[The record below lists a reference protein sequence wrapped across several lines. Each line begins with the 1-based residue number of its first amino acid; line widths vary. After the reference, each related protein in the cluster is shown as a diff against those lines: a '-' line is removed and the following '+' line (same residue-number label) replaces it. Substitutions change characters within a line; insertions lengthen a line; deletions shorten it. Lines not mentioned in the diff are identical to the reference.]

1 MSVDNC
7 SAQRK
12 MKSLTHFDQ
21 AIDQALYDWKIPGA
35 AVALV
40 KADQTQYLKGHGFRD
55 LEQGLPV
62 TEHTRFP
69 IASMTKPFTA
79 MGAAILVEEGLLNW
93 DQPIRDVLPDF
104 RLYDDY
110 ATSHAT
116 LRDLL
121 SHRTGLPRHDA
132 TWHGT
137 GKSRQA
143 LFDGLRHL
151 KPNADFRSLW
161 QYNNLMY
168 EVIGLLCA
176 KVSGADSWE
185 FFIQSRV
192 IDPLGLSATTAKAEP
207 EGSTRFTDIA
217 LPYRQKNSDSEPS
230 RMPAYNNPL
239 GPAGSIHSTLTDLV
253 TWIKLHTHGGISNG
267 LQLVSPENL
276 AVMHTPHMIIQ
287 ATAQQKAIMNN
298 GLFAYGLGWF
308 IEPYQG
314 VTLYHHGGNIGG
326 FSLMAAFVPQK
337 KISLIVLSNIRNQP
351 MARGVMYD
359 ALDVALGID
368 PAHTKNWSAEFL
380 KLTQDNEQNAKD
392 ALDQSASGKV
402 KNAPTSHALE
412 DYVGTYTAPGYADIL
427 VKCEDKTL
435 SALYAGDW
443 YAVHHYHYDVFELDR
458 EETYGDRVKF
468 SFALDNS
475 GSISALNYPIEPD
488 VGTTCFT
495 RLHKTVNKPQA

>member
-1 MSVDNC
+1 
-7 SAQRK
+7 
-12 MKSLTHFDQ
+12 MKSLTDLDQ
-21 AIDQALYDWKIPGA
+21 TINQALQDWHIPGA
-35 AVALV
+35 AVAVV
-40 KADQTQYLKGHGFRD
+40 KGDETLHMKGHGFRD
-55 LEQGLPV
+55 VEQGLPI

-151 KPNADFRSLW
+151 KPNADFRNRW

-168 EVIGLLCA
+168 EVVGLLCA

-185 FFIQSRV
+185 SFIQARV
-192 IDPLGLSATTAKAEP
+192 IDPLGLSATTANAEP

-217 LPYRQKNSDSEPS
+217 LPYRLKNSDSEPS
-230 RMPAYNNPL
+230 RIPVYKNPL

-253 TWIKLHTHGGISNG
+253 TWIKVHTHGGMSNG

-276 AVMHTPHMIIQ
+276 AVMHTPHMIIP
-287 ATAQQKAIMNN
+287 ATAQQKNLMNH

-326 FSLMAAFVPQK
+326 FSLMAAFVPQEA
-337 KISLIVLSNIRNQP
+337 IGVVVLTNCKGKA
-351 MARGVMYD
+351 MAKALMYH

-380 KLTQDNEQNAKD
+380 NAAQQTEQEANNAL
-392 ALDQSASGKV
+392 AQSAADQV
-402 KNAPTSHALE
+402 KNASASHALE
-412 DYVGTYTAPGYADIL
+412 DYAGTYTAPGYADIL

-435 SALYAGDW
+435 SALYAGEW

-475 GSISALNYPIEPD
+475 GSIGALNYPIEPEI
-488 VGTTCFT
+488 GTTCFT
-495 RLHKTVNKPQA
+495 RLHKAAKEPQA

>member
-1 MSVDNC
+1 
-7 SAQRK
+7 
-12 MKSLTHFDQ
+12 MKSLNHFDKT
-21 AIDQALYDWKIPGA
+21 INQALQDWRIPGA
-35 AVALV
+35 AVALI
-40 KADQTQYLKGHGFRD
+40 KGDQTLHLKGHGFRNI
-55 LEQGLPV
+55 EQGLPV

-79 MGAAILVEEGLLNW
+79 LGAAVLVEEGLLNW
-93 DQPIRDVLPDF
+93 DQAIRDVLPDF

-137 GKSRQA
+137 GKTRQA

-185 FFIQSRV
+185 YFIQSRV

-207 EGSTRFTDIA
+207 EGSARFTDVA
-217 LPYRQKNSDSEPS
+217 LPYRLKSSDSDPIP
-230 RMPAYNNPL
+230 MPVYKNPL
-239 GPAGSIHSTLTDLV
+239 GPAGSIHSTLSDLV
-253 TWIKLHTHGGISNG
+253 AWIKVHAHGGMSNG
-267 LQLVSPENL
+267 QQLVSPENL
-276 AVMHTPHMIIQ
+276 AVMHAPHMIFP
-287 ATAQQKAIMNN
+287 ATAQKKSVMNN
-298 GLFAYGLGWF
+298 VLFAYGLGWF

-326 FSLMAAFVPQK
+326 FSHVAAFVPQEE
-337 KISLIVLSNIRNQP
+337 IALVVLSNIRDKP
-351 MARGVMYD
+351 MAKALMYH

-380 KLTQDNEQNAKD
+380 KLTQDNEQEAKD
-392 ALDQSASGKV
+392 ALAQSAADKV
-402 KNAPTSHALE
+402 KNAPASHALD
-412 DYVGTYTAPGYADIL
+412 DYAGTYTAPGYADIL
-427 VKCEDKTL
+427 VKYEDIAL
-435 SALYAGDW
+435 SALYAGEW

-475 GSISALNYPIEPD
+475 GSISALNYPIEPEI
-488 VGTTCFT
+488 GTTCFT
-495 RLHKTVNKPQA
+495 RLHKAAKEPQA